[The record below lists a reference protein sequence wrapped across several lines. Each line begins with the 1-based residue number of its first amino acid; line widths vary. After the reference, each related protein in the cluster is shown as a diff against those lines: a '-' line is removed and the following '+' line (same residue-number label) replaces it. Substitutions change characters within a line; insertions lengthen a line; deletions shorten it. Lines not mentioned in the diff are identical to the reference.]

1 MSDVRQ
7 QRKGR
12 LLVVGFVAM
21 VAVAALFFMRTPSSG
36 PQVTQHASRIA
47 QSALRFERATLAG
60 P

>member
-36 PQVTQHASRIA
+36 PQVTQHVAS
-47 QSALRFERATLAG
+47 TKG
-60 P
+60 PVAARVGT